1 MENVGFTRKIDNLG
15 RIVIPR
21 EYRKILNIKDYD
33 LINITLNNNKL
44 VLKKQNTSMDYEEII
59 YNVLK
64 SKKDYNYLVT
74 KEDVRKLE
82 LLFDDFIQDM
92 KNKSN

>member
-44 VLKKQNTSMDYEEII
+44 VLKKQNNSIDYEEIL

-82 LLFDDFIQDM
+82 LLINDFIQDM
-92 KNKSN
+92 KNKSK

>member
-44 VLKKQNTSMDYEEII
+44 VLKKQNNIIDYEEIL

>member
-1 MENVGFTRKIDNLG
+1 MENVGFT
-15 RIVIPR
+15 
-21 EYRKILNIKDYD
+21 RKILNIKDYD

-44 VLKKQNTSMDYEEII
+44 VLKKQNTSIDYEEII

-82 LLFDDFIQDM
+82 QLIDDFIQNM